1 MSSLREVIVFTPN
14 LDSMREFY
22 EGGVGLAAAHAETG
36 RIAFDTGGATLALH
50 GLAGAPASS
59 DPTGLAGA
67 GEREIELVFESFSI
81 DADVERLRTRGVD
94 VGEGRPDGS
103 GRRVRFRDLEGTP
116 LLLRPGGG
124 PGDED
129 GRERPAVTTVIVNC
143 SDLLAMVIF
152 YRERLGLKI
161 AYEAPHWVEFDAG
174 DTRLALHARPSGL
187 NHPLHAAQRV
197 AYCLETPD
205 LDTWVDE
212 MRARGLHFATAPIEE
227 EFGLYAEALDP
238 DGNVVVFR
246 EPRSEPPIEEE
257 LAEAFES
264 DEVPHLVAIRKPV
277 LKGGKAVSRVALKPE
292 YTEHRGG
299 RIKPE
304 PGLAAIPEPRPAIP
318 SVRGG
323 GPDRT
328 RQRPKTVSD
337 TRRVKAKPA
346 IGRSKKAAQKSAVRK
361 QSATAEA
368 GKSRPVKRAVA
379 RAASSMRSAR
389 ASRKA
394 AARPAAKSRR
404 K

>member
-22 EGGVGLAAAHAETG
+22 EDGVGLAVEHDGAG
-36 RIAFDTGGATLALH
+36 RIAFDTGGATLAIH
-50 GLAGAPASS
+50 RLAGEAPGPEVPGA
-59 DPTGLAGA
+59 AGA
-67 GEREIELVFESFSI
+67 GEREIELGFETGSI
-81 DADVERLRTRGVD
+81 DADLERLRARGVD
-94 VGEGRPDGS
+94 VREGRADGP
-103 GRRVRFRDLEGTP
+103 GRRVRFRDLEGTS
-116 LLLRPGGG
+116 LSLRPGGG
-124 PGDED
+124 PGGED
-129 GRERPAVTTVIVNC
+129 GRERPAIATVIVNC
-143 SDLLAMVIF
+143 RDLPAAVVF
-152 YRERLGLKI
+152 YRERLGLKV

-174 DTRLALHARPSGL
+174 GTRLALHARPSGL

-197 AYCLETPD
+197 AWCLETPS

-246 EPRSEPPIEEE
+246 EPRSEPSIEEE

-299 RIKPE
+299 RLKPE
-304 PGLAAIPEPRPAIP
+304 PGLAAIPEPRLAIP

-328 RQRPKTVSD
+328 RQRPKTISD

-346 IGRSKKAAQKSAVRK
+346 IGRSKKAVQKSAVRK
-361 QSATAEA
+361 KSATAET
-368 GKSRPVKRAVA
+368 GKTRPVKRAVA
-379 RAASSMRSAR
+379 RTASSVRSAR
-389 ASRKA
+389 ASRAA
-394 AARPAAKSRR
+394 AARPAAKSRG